1 MKKAVTLL
9 TQFCII
15 NYITSEFNF
24 YDKKNRNFIGLVS
37 GNHLHN
43 W

>member
-1 MKKAVTLL
+1 MKKTETLL
-9 TQFCII
+9 SQFCVIDS
-15 NYITSEFNF
+15 ITSEFNF

-37 GNHLHN
+37 GNHFHN